1 MELGL
6 VLQVLKL
13 SLEIFKDERRN
24 RFQKKFLKLEKEW
37 SDELAKPDS
46 EQSDLMLDRLYFDA
60 EALAKLVVTEARSK

>member
-13 SLEIFKDERRN
+13 SLEIFKDERRD
-24 RFQKKFLKLEKEW
+24 RFLKKFLKLEKEW
-37 SDELAKPDS
+37 NDELAKPDN

-60 EALAKLVVTEARSK
+60 ESLAKLIVSEASHQ

>member
-13 SLEIFKDERRN
+13 SLEIFKDERRD
-24 RFQKKFLKLEKEW
+24 RFLKKFLKLEKEW
-37 SDELAKPDS
+37 SDELAKPEN

-60 EALAKLVVTEARSK
+60 EALAKLVIAESSNK

>member
-13 SLEIFKDERRN
+13 SLEIFKDERRD
-24 RFQKKFLKLEKEW
+24 RFLKKFLKLEKEW
-37 SDELAKPDS
+37 SDELAKPEN

-60 EALAKLVVTEARSK
+60 EALAKLVVNESRSK

>member
-13 SLEIFKDERRN
+13 SLEIFKDERRD
-24 RFQKKFLKLEKEW
+24 RFLKKFLKLEKEW
-37 SDELAKPDS
+37 SDELAKPDN

-60 EALAKLVVTEARSK
+60 EALAKLVVTESRSK

>member
-13 SLEIFKDERRN
+13 SLEIFKDERRD
-24 RFQKKFLKLEKEW
+24 RFLKKFLKLEKEW
-37 SDELAKPDS
+37 SDELAKPTN

-60 EALAKLVVTEARSK
+60 EALAKLVVAESRSK